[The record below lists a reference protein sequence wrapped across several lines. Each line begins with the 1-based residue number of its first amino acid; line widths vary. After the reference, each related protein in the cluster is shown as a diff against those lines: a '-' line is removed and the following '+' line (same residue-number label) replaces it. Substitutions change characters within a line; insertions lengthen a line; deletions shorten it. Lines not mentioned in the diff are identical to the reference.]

1 MVGAFAALLLGAGV
15 GLPAADLAA
24 TELPQIFE
32 AACLDGQA
40 KLSPG
45 TAAPVSFDALPHE
58 LQQSLGKPAS
68 GQVWRLNGPGRAFL
82 YLLTYEPNPNTNPR
96 ICGLASDAMNYGAA
110 ADAVELRVTGEV
122 HPRDTRSIE
131 WLSLEGGYN
140 ALATTTGEF
149 KVLQVNWL
157 SDQQRAAAT
166 RALQPIV
173 P

>member
-96 ICGLASDAMNYGAA
+96 ICGLASDTMDYASA
-110 ADAVELRVTGEV
+110 ADAVEMRVTGAV
-122 HPRDTRSIE
+122 HPKTMRTTE
-131 WLSLEGGYN
+131 WLNAQSGYS
-140 ALATTTGEF
+140 ALATTTGDF

-157 SDQQRAAAT
+157 SDAQRAEALK
-166 RALQPIV
+166 ALQLV